1 MLAVKKQAK
10 SAGKELKKPGF
21 YPENGLVWGI
31 NILTNNN
38 IYTYARCSLDTYL
51 CKITYIIYLRN
62 TWIISREKGEGGGES
77 PPDKYPRHNTGIK
90 TEREGV
96 VALGKSFM
104 REKKI
109 DCGGYREVDVIPRT
123 EKGDRAVKGKR
134 GKRKKVTEPKQKDLN
149 EKNAKRYLVQLG
161 NGNFGIGDLHVSC
174 TYDKDHLPGS
184 IEEAEK
190 IVNNYLRRIAYRRG
204 KLGLDPLKYILVT
217 EYKFD
222 KAGQM
227 IKRVHHHI
235 IMNGGLSRDDV
246 ELMWT
251 ADRINWNKAQNDPQ
265 YRAGIKQMG
274 WANADRIQTNENGI
288 EALCKYIVK
297 DPQGKKRWS
306 SSRNL
311 VRPVELPNA
320 DYKYTKKQIEKLAKS
335 NDCGKEFF
343 KKQFPDYEIVSVEPV
358 YYEETGWHIYLKMWK
373 KPDKKAGKKKS
384 RKTGGK
390 KK

>member
-1 MLAVKKQAK
+1 M
-10 SAGKELKKPGF
+10 
-21 YPENGLVWGI
+21 
-31 NILTNNN
+31 
-38 IYTYARCSLDTYL
+38 R
-51 CKITYIIYLRN
+51 KIIYIIYLRN
-62 TWIISREKGEGGGES
+62 TWIISRRERREGES
-77 PPDKYPRHNTGIK
+77 PPGTYPRHTGIRTAK
-90 TEREGV
+90 EGV
-96 VALGKSFM
+96 VALGKVFM
-104 REKKI
+104 REKKV
-109 DCGGYREVDVIPRT
+109 DCGKYREADIIPRT
-123 EKGDRAVKGKR
+123 EKADKVAKGKR

-222 KAGQM
+222 KEGQM

-251 ADRINWNKAQNDPQ
+251 TARINWNKAQDPQ
-265 YRAGIKQMG
+265 YRAEIKQMG
-274 WANADRIQTNENGI
+274 WVNADRIQTNENGI

-335 NDCGKEFF
+335 DDCGKEFF
-343 KKQFPDYEIVSVEPV
+343 KKQLPGYDIVSIEPA

-373 KPDKKAGKKKS
+373 KPDKKQKKKN
-384 RKTGGK
+384 RKSGGK

>member
-1 MLAVKKQAK
+1 MDNKQE
-10 SAGKELKKPGF
+10 GRKE
-21 YPENGLVWGI
+21 
-31 NILTNNN
+31 
-38 IYTYARCSLDTYL
+38 
-51 CKITYIIYLRN
+51 
-62 TWIISREKGEGGGES
+62 GEGS
-77 PPDKYPRHNTGIK
+77 PPERYPRHTGMRTAK
-90 TEREGV
+90 EGV
-96 VALGKSFM
+96 VELGRSFM
-104 REKKI
+104 REKKV
-109 DCGGYREVDVIPRT
+109 DCGQYREADIIPRT
-123 EKGDRAVKGKR
+123 ETGDKAAKGKR
-134 GKRKKVTEPKQKDLN
+134 GKRMKVTEPKQKDLN

-161 NGNFGIGDLHVSC
+161 NGNFGAGDLHVSC

-184 IEEAEK
+184 IAEAEK

-204 KLGLDPLKYILVT
+204 RLGLDPLKYILVT

-222 KAGQM
+222 KDGQM

-246 ELMWT
+246 ELMWSN
-251 ADRINWNKAQNDPQ
+251 DRINWNKAAQDPE
-265 YRAGIKQMG
+265 YRAGIRQMG
-274 WANADRIQTNENGI
+274 WVNADRIQTNENGI

-311 VRPVELPNA
+311 VRPIELPHA

-335 NDCGKEFF
+335 DDCGKEFF
-343 KKQFPDYEIVSVEPV
+343 TRQFPGYEIREITPV

-373 KPDKKAGKKKS
+373 KPGKKKGK
-384 RKTGGK
+384 KTGGK

>member
-1 MLAVKKQAK
+1 M
-10 SAGKELKKPGF
+10 
-21 YPENGLVWGI
+21 
-31 NILTNNN
+31 
-38 IYTYARCSLDTYL
+38 R
-51 CKITYIIYLRN
+51 KIIYIIYLRN
-62 TWIISREKGEGGGES
+62 TWIISRRERREGES
-77 PPDKYPRHNTGIK
+77 PPGTYPRHTGIRTAK
-90 TEREGV
+90 EGV
-96 VALGKSFM
+96 VALGKVFM
-104 REKKI
+104 REKKV
-109 DCGGYREVDVIPRT
+109 DCGKYREADIIPRT
-123 EKGDRAVKGKR
+123 EKADKVAKGKR

-174 TYDKDHLPGS
+174 TYDKDHLPDS

-222 KAGQM
+222 KEGQM

-251 ADRINWNKAQNDPQ
+251 TARINWNKAQDPQ
-265 YRAGIKQMG
+265 YRAEIKQMV
-274 WANADRIQTNENGI
+274 WVNADRIQTNENGI

-335 NDCGKEFF
+335 DDCGKEFF
-343 KKQFPDYEIVSVEPV
+343 KKQFPGYDIVSIEPA

-373 KPDKKAGKKKS
+373 KPDKKQKKKN
-384 RKTGGK
+384 RKSGGK

>member
-1 MLAVKKQAK
+1 M
-10 SAGKELKKPGF
+10 
-21 YPENGLVWGI
+21 
-31 NILTNNN
+31 
-38 IYTYARCSLDTYL
+38 R
-51 CKITYIIYLRN
+51 KIIYIIYLRN
-62 TWIISREKGEGGGES
+62 TWIISRRERREGES
-77 PPDKYPRHNTGIK
+77 PPGTYPRHTGIRTAK
-90 TEREGV
+90 EGV
-96 VALGKSFM
+96 VALGKVFM
-104 REKKI
+104 REKKV
-109 DCGGYREVDVIPRT
+109 DCGKYREADIIPRT
-123 EKGDRAVKGKR
+123 EKADKVAKGKR

-174 TYDKDHLPGS
+174 TYDKDHLPDS

-251 ADRINWNKAQNDPQ
+251 ADRINWNKAQDLQ
-265 YRAGIKQMG
+265 YRANIKQMG
-274 WANADRIQTNENGI
+274 WVNADRIQTNENGI

-335 NDCGKEFF
+335 DDCGKEFF
-343 KKQFPDYEIVSVEPV
+343 KKQFPNYDIVSIEPV

-373 KPDKKAGKKKS
+373 KPDKKPGKKKG
-384 RKTGGK
+384 RKNSGGSV
-390 KK
+390 

>member
-1 MLAVKKQAK
+1 MDNKQE
-10 SAGKELKKPGF
+10 GRKE
-21 YPENGLVWGI
+21 
-31 NILTNNN
+31 
-38 IYTYARCSLDTYL
+38 
-51 CKITYIIYLRN
+51 
-62 TWIISREKGEGGGES
+62 GEGS
-77 PPDKYPRHNTGIK
+77 PPERYPRHTGMR
-90 TEREGV
+90 TEKEGV
-96 VALGKSFM
+96 VELGRSFM
-104 REKKI
+104 REKKV
-109 DCGGYREVDVIPRT
+109 DCGKYREADIIPRT
-123 EKGDRAVKGKR
+123 ETGDKAAKGKR

-161 NGNFGIGDLHVSC
+161 NGNFGAGDLHVSC

-204 KLGLDPLKYILVT
+204 RLGMDPLKYILVT

-222 KAGQM
+222 KDGQM

-246 ELMWT
+246 ELMWSN
-251 ADRINWNKAQNDPQ
+251 DRINWNKAAQDPE
-265 YRAGIKQMG
+265 YREGIRQMG
-274 WANADRIQTNENGI
+274 WVNADRIQTNENGI
-288 EALCKYIVK
+288 EALCKYIIK

-311 VRPVELPNA
+311 VRPVELPPA

-335 NDCGKEFF
+335 DDCGKEFF
-343 KKQFPDYEIVSVEPV
+343 TKQFTGYEIREITPV

-373 KPDKKAGKKKS
+373 KPGKKKGK
-384 RKTGGK
+384 KTGGK